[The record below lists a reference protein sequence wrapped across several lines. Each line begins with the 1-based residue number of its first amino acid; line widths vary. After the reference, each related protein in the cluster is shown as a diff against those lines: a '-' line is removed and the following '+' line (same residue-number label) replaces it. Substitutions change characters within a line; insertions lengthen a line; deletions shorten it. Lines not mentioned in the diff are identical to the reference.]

1 MRPPHVLHMGSSRR
15 LTDQERRQIVRE
27 RAKGVSVSAISAA
40 LKVSPKTVYNVLS
53 RGRSAVSANDSRT
66 RVLTMRVTDR
76 DLRGFDAALARR
88 GIAHRSDAM
97 RCLMLA
103 ADDLLRPDEGMTDEL
118 KGMSAAL
125 NRVGNNVNQVARR
138 LNEAK
143 LKGERLPY
151 TPANHAEI
159 RDLAVLVFDMA
170 DQIQEMFRAR
180 RRELDLEVTKALAG
194 LARQEAEQVAE
205 HGAE

>member
-1 MRPPHVLHMGSSRR
+1 MSRGRR
-15 LTDQERRQIVRE
+15 LTETERLSIAEE
-27 RAKGVSVSAISAA
+27 RSQGVAAGDLATRYGVS
-40 LKVSPKTVYNVLS
+40 LKSVYNAANHAADRQTANGS
-53 RGRSAVSANDSRT
+53 RPKVIGVRVSQRE
-66 RVLTMRVTDR
+66 LQ
-76 DLRGFDAALARR
+76 GFDAALARH
-88 GIAHRSDAM
+88 GVLHRSDAL
-97 RCLMLA
+97 RCLILA
-103 ADDLLRPDEGMTDEL
+103 ADDILRPDAGMTDEL

-143 LKGERLPY
+143 IKGERLPY
-151 TPANHAEI
+151 TPASHAEI

-180 RRELDLEVTKALAG
+180 RCALDLEVTKALAG
-194 LARQEAEQVAE
+194 LARQEMEQVAE

>member
-1 MRPPHVLHMGSSRR
+1 MGSSRR

-27 RAKGVSVSAISAA
+27 RAKGIAVRDLAIA

-53 RGRSAVSANDSRT
+53 HGRSAVSANDSRT
-66 RVLTMRVTDR
+66 RVLTMRVTER
-76 DLRGFDAALARR
+76 DLRSFDAALSRR
-88 GIAHRSDAM
+88 GIGHRSDAM

-103 ADDLLRPDEGMTDEL
+103 ADDLLRPDENTTDEL
-118 KGMSAAL
+118 KGLSAAL

-151 TPANHAEI
+151 TPASHAEI

-170 DQIQEMFRAR
+170 DQIQEMFRGR
-180 RRELDLEVTKALAG
+180 RRALDLEVTKALAG
-194 LARQEAEQVAE
+194 LAGQGAE

>member
-1 MRPPHVLHMGSSRR
+1 MSRGRR
-15 LTDQERRQIVRE
+15 LTETERLNIAQERLQGVAAGDLATRY
-27 RAKGVSVSAISAA
+27 GVSLKSVYNAA
-40 LKVSPKTVYNVLS
+40 NHAADRQTANGSRPKVIGVRVSPKELQS
-53 RGRSAVSANDSRT
+53 
-66 RVLTMRVTDR
+66 
-76 DLRGFDAALARR
+76 FDAALARH
-88 GIAHRSDAM
+88 GVVHRSDAL
-97 RCLMLA
+97 RCLILA
-103 ADDLLRPDEGMTDEL
+103 ADDILRPDEGMTDEL
-118 KGMSAAL
+118 KGLSAAL

-151 TPANHAEI
+151 TSARHAEI

-180 RRELDLEVTKALAG
+180 RRVLDLEVTKALAG
-194 LARQEAEQVAE
+194 LARQGAE

>member
-1 MRPPHVLHMGSSRR
+1 MSRGRR
-15 LTDQERRQIVRE
+15 LTETERLSIAEE
-27 RAKGVSVSAISAA
+27 RSQGVAAGDLATRYGVS
-40 LKVSPKTVYNVLS
+40 LKSVYNAANHAADRQTANGS
-53 RGRSAVSANDSRT
+53 RPKVIGVRVSSKE
-66 RVLTMRVTDR
+66 LQH
-76 DLRGFDAALARR
+76 FDAALARH
-88 GIAHRSDAM
+88 GVLHRSDAL

-103 ADDLLRPDEGMTDEL
+103 ADDILRPDEDMTDEL
-118 KGMSAAL
+118 RNLSAAL

-143 LKGERLPY
+143 IKGERLPY
-151 TPANHAEI
+151 TPASHAEI

-180 RRELDLEVTKALAG
+180 RRALDLEVTKALAD
-194 LARQEAEQVAE
+194 LARQDTEQVAE

>member
-1 MRPPHVLHMGSSRR
+1 MGHSRR

-27 RAKGVSVSAISAA
+27 RAKGVSVGAISAA
-40 LKVSPKTVYNVLS
+40 LKVSPKTVYNVIG

-76 DLRGFDAALARR
+76 DLRGFHAALARR
-88 GIAHRSDAM
+88 RIAHRSDAM

-103 ADDLLRPDEGMTDEL
+103 ADDILRPDEGMTDEL
-118 KGMSAAL
+118 RGLSAAL

-151 TPANHAEI
+151 TPASHAEI
-159 RDLAVLVFDMA
+159 RDLAVLVFEMA

-180 RRELDLEVTKALAG
+180 RRTLDLQVTKALAG
-194 LARQEAEQVAE
+194 LVGQGSEQVAE
-205 HGAE
+205 RGAE

>member
-1 MRPPHVLHMGSSRR
+1 MSNSRR

-40 LKVSPKTVYNVLS
+40 LKVTPKTVYNVLS

-66 RVLTMRVTDR
+66 RVLTLRVTDR

-88 GIAHRSDAM
+88 GIVHRSDAM
-97 RCLMLA
+97 RCLMLV

-118 KGMSAAL
+118 RNLSAAL

-151 TPANHAEI
+151 TSARHAEI

-180 RRELDLEVTKALAG
+180 RRVLDLEVTKALAG
-194 LARQEAEQVAE
+194 LARQDTEQVAE

>member
-1 MRPPHVLHMGSSRR
+1 MGSSRR
-15 LTDQERRQIVRE
+15 LTDQERRQIARE
-27 RAKGVSVSAISAA
+27 RAKGVAVRDLAA
-40 LKVSPKTVYNVLS
+40 GLKVSPKTVYNVLG

-66 RVLTMRVTDR
+66 RVLTMRVTER

-88 GIAHRSDAM
+88 GIVHRSEAM

-103 ADDLLRPDEGMTDEL
+103 ADDLLRPDEAMTDEL
-118 KGMSAAL
+118 RGLSAAL

-143 LKGERLPY
+143 IKGERLPY
-151 TPANHAEI
+151 TPASHAEI

-180 RRELDLEVTKALAG
+180 RRALDLEVTRALAS

-205 HGAE
+205 HGEE

>member
-1 MRPPHVLHMGSSRR
+1 MGSSRR

-27 RAKGVSVSAISAA
+27 RAKGVSVNAISAV
-40 LKVSPKTVYNVLS
+40 LKVSPKTVYNVLG

-97 RCLMLA
+97 RSLMLA

-118 KGMSAAL
+118 RGMSAAL

-151 TPANHAEI
+151 PPASHAEI
-159 RDLAVLVFDMA
+159 RDLAMLVFDMA

-180 RRELDLEVTKALAG
+180 RRELDLEVTEALAD
-194 LARQEAEQVAE
+194 LVRQEAEQVAE

>member
-1 MRPPHVLHMGSSRR
+1 MSRGRR
-15 LTDQERRQIVRE
+15 LTETERLSIAQERLQ
-27 RAKGVSVSAISAA
+27 GVAAVELATRYEVS
-40 LKVSPKTVYNVLS
+40 LKSVYNAANH
-53 RGRSAVSANDSRT
+53 AVDRQSANGSRPRVIGVRVST
-66 RVLTMRVTDR
+66 RELQR
-76 DLRGFDAALARR
+76 FDAALARQ
-88 GIAHRSDAM
+88 GVAHRSDAM

-103 ADDLLRPDEGMTDEL
+103 ADDLLRPDKDMTDAL
-118 KGMSAAL
+118 RGLSAAL

-151 TPANHAEI
+151 TPASHAEI

-170 DQIQEMFRAR
+170 DQILEMFRAR

-194 LARQEAEQVAE
+194 LARQVAE

>member
-1 MRPPHVLHMGSSRR
+1 MSRGRR
-15 LTDQERRQIVRE
+15 LTETERLSIAEE
-27 RAKGVSVSAISAA
+27 RLQGVAAGDLATRYGVSLKSVYNAA
-40 LKVSPKTVYNVLS
+40 NHAADRPTANGSRPKVIGVRVSPKELQ
-53 RGRSAVSANDSRT
+53 R
-66 RVLTMRVTDR
+66 
-76 DLRGFDAALARR
+76 FDAALARH
-88 GIAHRSDAM
+88 GVLHRSNAL
-97 RCLMLA
+97 RCLILA
-103 ADDLLRPDEGMTDEL
+103 ADDILRPDEDMTDEL
-118 KGMSAAL
+118 RNLSAAL

-151 TPANHAEI
+151 TPASHAEI

-194 LARQEAEQVAE
+194 LARQEAEQAAE
-205 HGAE
+205 HGAG

>member
-1 MRPPHVLHMGSSRR
+1 MSRGRR
-15 LTDQERRQIVRE
+15 LTETERLNIAQERLQGVAAGDLATRY
-27 RAKGVSVSAISAA
+27 GVSLKSVYNAA
-40 LKVSPKTVYNVLS
+40 NHAKDRQTANGSRPTVIGVRVSPKELQ
-53 RGRSAVSANDSRT
+53 R
-66 RVLTMRVTDR
+66 
-76 DLRGFDAALARR
+76 FDAALARH
-88 GIAHRSDAM
+88 GVAHRSDAL
-97 RCLMLA
+97 RCLILA
-103 ADDLLRPDEGMTDEL
+103 ADDILRPDEGMTDEL
-118 KGMSAAL
+118 RSLSAAL

-143 LKGERLPY
+143 IKGERLPY
-151 TPANHAEI
+151 TPASHAEI

-180 RRELDLEVTKALAG
+180 RRELDLEVTRALAG

>member
-1 MRPPHVLHMGSSRR
+1 MSRGRR
-15 LTDQERRQIVRE
+15 LTETERLNIAQERLQGVAAGDLATRY
-27 RAKGVSVSAISAA
+27 GVSLKSVYNAA
-40 LKVSPKTVYNVLS
+40 NHAADRQTANGSRPKVVGVRVSPKELQ
-53 RGRSAVSANDSRT
+53 R
-66 RVLTMRVTDR
+66 
-76 DLRGFDAALARR
+76 FDAALARH
-88 GIAHRSDAM
+88 GVLHRSDAL
-97 RCLMLA
+97 RCLILA
-103 ADDLLRPDEGMTDEL
+103 ADDILRPDEGMTDEL
-118 KGMSAAL
+118 RGLSAAL

-151 TPANHAEI
+151 TPASHAEI

>member
-1 MRPPHVLHMGSSRR
+1 MSNSRR

-27 RAKGVSVSAISAA
+27 RAKGVSVSAISAS

-66 RVLTMRVTDR
+66 RVLTLRVTDR

-88 GIAHRSDAM
+88 GIVHRSDAM

-118 KGMSAAL
+118 RNLSAAL

-151 TPANHAEI
+151 TSARHAEI

-180 RRELDLEVTKALAG
+180 RRALDLEVTKALAD
-194 LARQEAEQVAE
+194 LARQDTEQVAE

>member
-1 MRPPHVLHMGSSRR
+1 VGSSRR
-15 LTDQERRQIVRE
+15 LTDLERRQIVRD
-27 RAKGVSVSAISAA
+27 RAKGVSVVAISAA
-40 LKVSPKTVYNVLS
+40 LKVSPKTVYNVLG

-66 RVLTMRVTDR
+66 RVLTLRVTDR
-76 DLRGFDAALARR
+76 DLCGFDAALARR
-88 GIAHRSDAM
+88 GIAHRSEAM
-97 RCLMLA
+97 RYLMLA

-118 KGMSAAL
+118 RGLCAAL
-125 NRVGNNVNQVARR
+125 NRVGNNVNQIARR
-138 LNEAK
+138 LNEAR

-151 TPANHAEI
+151 MPASHAEI

-180 RRELDLEVTKALAG
+180 RRTLDLEVTKALAG
-194 LARQEAEQVAE
+194 LARHAAQQVAE

>member
-1 MRPPHVLHMGSSRR
+1 MGSSRR

-40 LKVSPKTVYNVLS
+40 LKVSPKTVYNVLG

-97 RCLMLA
+97 RSLMLA
-103 ADDLLRPDEGMTDEL
+103 ADDLLRPDERMTDD
-118 KGMSAAL
+118 
-125 NRVGNNVNQVARR
+125 
-138 LNEAK
+138 EAK

-151 TPANHAEI
+151 TPASHAEI

-180 RRELDLEVTKALAG
+180 RRELDLDVTKALAG
-194 LARQEAEQVAE
+194 LAQQEAEQVAE
-205 HGAE
+205 HGAG